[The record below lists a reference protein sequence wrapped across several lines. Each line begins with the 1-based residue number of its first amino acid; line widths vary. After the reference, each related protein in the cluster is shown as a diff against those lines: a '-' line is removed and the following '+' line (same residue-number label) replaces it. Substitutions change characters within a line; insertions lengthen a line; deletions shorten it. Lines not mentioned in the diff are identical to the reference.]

1 MDTPALTALLM
12 LVAIGALSGVTTV
25 LFGFGGGFVAVPVI
39 AWADARLGA
48 AALTV
53 AVATSAAVMV
63 VNAGVA
69 TAATPH
75 RVLRTL
81 RGSGLLLALLGLG
94 GALGAW
100 AGLGAP
106 APLIRW
112 GFVAYLLATI
122 LDLLLR
128 PGFFRPATAS
138 AAPGV
143 AAPIPAVSAGPR
155 VPAWLGLPIGAL
167 AAFLGVG
174 GSVMTVPVLR
184 RAGAPMSTAT
194 TLANPLTLAL
204 SAPALA
210 VFLMLGGTAAAGPG
224 GGAASGS
231 VLSALSAQP
240 GMLGAVDAASAA
252 ALLAGAIPVIVWLR
266 RRPVRLPDRV
276 HAWAYLAL
284 LLVTA
289 LAMALSPA

>member
-1 MDTPALTALLM
+1 MDTPTLTALLV

-69 TAATPH
+69 TAATPR

-138 AAPGV
+138 AAAGA
-143 AAPIPAVSAGPR
+143 AAPIPDVSAGPR

-210 VFLMLGGTAAAGPG
+210 AFLMLGGTAAAGPG

-231 VLSALSAQP
+231 ALSAQP
-240 GMLGAVDAASAA
+240 SMLGAVDAASAA